1 MPDVAAGSKEYFV
14 FLLFKAGL
22 LCLIIRE
29 VYMIEGWD
37 VAPEVRVNL

>member
-1 MPDVAAGSKEYFV
+1 MPDVAAGRKKYFV
-14 FLLFKAGL
+14 LLLFKAGL
-22 LCLIIRE
+22 LSLISCE